1 MPASYFDRLI
11 ASLAEPDDAPG
22 LARATGSARR
32 REQITAG

>member
-22 LARATGSARR
+22 LARAADSARR